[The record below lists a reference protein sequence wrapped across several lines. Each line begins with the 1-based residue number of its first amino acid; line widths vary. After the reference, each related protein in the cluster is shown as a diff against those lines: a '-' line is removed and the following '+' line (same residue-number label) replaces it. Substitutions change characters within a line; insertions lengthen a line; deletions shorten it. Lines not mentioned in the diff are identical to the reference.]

1 MIAFLNLIR
10 IKNLLFIVLVQALIK
25 ITLFYK
31 LEFETALNFFD
42 FAILTLATV
51 CIAAGGYIINDIY
64 DVAIDRI
71 NKPHKVIVGKKIS
84 QNTAHYI
91 YLAVTTVGVLAGFYL
106 SNLVERQFLA
116 GLFII
121 LAALLYLYA
130 SFIKKILLAGNL
142 LVAFLVAMSLIIV
155 GLFDLF
161 PDINTENR
169 EVFSNAFTLVLA
181 YALFAFLLTLLR
193 EIVKDLEDINGD
205 KNGKRKT
212 IPIVLGRKRTG
223 ILLFFMCVII
233 VCTVLFYM
241 YQEIYRYPYAM
252 IYFLFLVI
260 GPLLYFCIKILTTN
274 TKFGYA
280 KLASFLKLTMLFG
293 VLSLLLHQFGIIQ

>member
-10 IKNLLFIVLVQALIK
+10 VKNLLFIVLVQVLIK
-25 ITLFYK
+25 ITLFDQ
-31 LEFETALNFFD
+31 LEYSTALSYFD
-42 FAILTLATV
+42 FAILTFATV

-64 DVAIDRI
+64 DVAIDRV
-71 NKPHKVIVGKKIS
+71 NKPLKVIVGNKIS

-91 YLAVTTVGVLAGFYL
+91 YLVVTSVGVLAGFYL
-106 SNLVERQFLA
+106 SNLIERQFLA

-142 LVAFLVAMSLIIV
+142 LVALLVAMSIIIL

-161 PDINTENR
+161 PVINTENR
-169 EVFSNAFTLVLA
+169 EVFTNAFTLILA

-205 KNGKRKT
+205 KNGERKT

-233 VCTVLFYM
+233 VFSVLFYM
-241 YQEIYRYPYAM
+241 YQELYRFPYAM
-252 IYFLFLVI
+252 LYFLFLII
-260 GPLLYFCIKILTTN
+260 GPLLYFCIKILSTN
-274 TKFGYA
+274 TKTGYA
-280 KLASFLKLTMLFG
+280 KLASIPKLVMLFG
-293 VLSLLLHQFGIIQ
+293 ILSLLLYHFGIIQ

>member
-10 IKNLLFIVLVQALIK
+10 VKNLLFIVLVQVLIK
-25 ITLFYK
+25 ITLFDQ
-31 LEFETALNFFD
+31 LEYSTALSYFD
-42 FAILTLATV
+42 FAILTFATV

-64 DVAIDRI
+64 DVAIDCV
-71 NKPHKVIVGKKIS
+71 NKPLKVIVGNKIS

-91 YLAVTTVGVLAGFYL
+91 YLVVTSVGVLAGFYL
-106 SNLVERQFLA
+106 SNLIERQFLA

-142 LVAFLVAMSLIIV
+142 LVALLVAMSIIIL

-161 PDINTENR
+161 PVINTENR
-169 EVFSNAFTLVLA
+169 EVFTNAFTLILA

-205 KNGKRKT
+205 KNGERKT

-233 VCTVLFYM
+233 VFSVLFYM
-241 YQEIYRYPYAM
+241 YQELYRFPYAM
-252 IYFLFLVI
+252 LYFLFLII
-260 GPLLYFCIKILTTN
+260 GPLLYFCIKILSTN
-274 TKFGYA
+274 TKTGYA
-280 KLASFLKLTMLFG
+280 KLASIPKLVMLFG
-293 VLSLLLHQFGIIQ
+293 ILSLLLYHFGIIQ

>member
-10 IKNLLFIVLVQALIK
+10 VKNLLFIVLVQVLIK
-25 ITLFYK
+25 ITLFDL
-31 LEFETALNFFD
+31 LEYSTALSYFD
-42 FAILTLATV
+42 FAILTFATV

-64 DVAIDRI
+64 DVAIDRV
-71 NKPHKVIVGKKIS
+71 NKPLKVIVGNKIS

-91 YLAVTTVGVLAGFYL
+91 YLAVTSVGVLAGFYL
-106 SNLVERQFLA
+106 SNLIERQFLA

-142 LVAFLVAMSLIIV
+142 LVALLVAMSIIIL

-161 PDINTENR
+161 PVINTENR
-169 EVFSNAFTLVLA
+169 EVFTNAFTLILA

-205 KNGKRKT
+205 KNGERKT

-233 VCTVLFYM
+233 VFSVLFYM
-241 YQEIYRYPYAM
+241 YQELYRFPYAM
-252 IYFLFLVI
+252 LYFLFLII
-260 GPLLYFCIKILTTN
+260 GPLLYFCIKILSTN
-274 TKFGYA
+274 TKTGYA
-280 KLASFLKLTMLFG
+280 KLASIPKLVMLFG
-293 VLSLLLHQFGIIQ
+293 ILSLLLYHFGIIQ